1 MNLQAYSPLT
11 KLVLIAD
18 AVRPFTTPTL
28 IQNIKHSLN
37 SNEIGVMP
45 ALKVHDT
52 VKKVENGLVKETLD
66 RSKLYLAQTPQGF
79 CFHTILKLH
88 QKYENKQ

>member
-1 MNLQAYSPLT
+1 
-11 KLVLIAD
+11 
-18 AVRPFTTPTL
+18 
-28 IQNIKHSLN
+28 
-37 SNEIGVMP
+37 MP